1 VLRVENGCASIP
13 IFEIN
18 HPSLQEH
25 AMILPPEDAGGLPYA
40 TPKHISGTLDEY

>member
-1 VLRVENGCASIP
+1 VLRIENEYASIP

-25 AMILPPEDAGGLPYA
+25 ATILPPEYATGLPYA
-40 TPKHISGTLDEY
+40 TPKHIAGTLDED